1 MADRERT
8 LNRTNSSHFFKS
20 RTVKTRPTQTQS
32 KILTSPMKN
41 IIVKMKMKKRKR
53 SKKKMMT
60 QIMVVK
66 SKIRWWMLNHQAR
79 LQSRVSV

>member
-1 MADRERT
+1 
-8 LNRTNSSHFFKS
+8 
-20 RTVKTRPTQTQS
+20 
-32 KILTSPMKN
+32 MKN